1 MRLLFSE
8 PRALLLLFL
17 VPLLVLL
24 GVRALSRTRRSGFII
39 GLRSV
44 AVVLLILALAGSALG
59 LPERD
64 LSVVFLV
71 DASDSLG
78 STGRTGAVDWVR
90 ESYESAGGADKA
102 GLVLF
107 GKEPLVEQDVGAPGD
122 LSQLLSRPDA
132 TATDIPAAI
141 RLAIALFPEGT
152 QKRIVLVS
160 DGNNNVGDIEEA
172 ARLAETAGVQIQTHT
187 LGAELQGDVLVESV
201 QAPPR
206 VRAGEGFEIEV
217 TVRST
222 EARSGTLEV
231 LGDGRVIA
239 QRPVDLEPGANSFV
253 VAVGK
258 QARGFR
264 RWRARVIAG
273 GDTVAQNNQGDGFT
287 YVESPPRVL
296 VAEGEAGEGRNLRA
310 ALKATDL
317 DATLINV
324 SALPTSLTALSEY
337 SAVVLVDVP
346 LAALPDQGKLLQTYV
361 RDLGRGLVA
370 VGGEDSYALGNYF
383 DSPLEA
389 TLPLDSRLKNKR
401 EEPAVAMVMV
411 IDKSG
416 SMAASHTGEGP
427 DGSFQ
432 APGSAPKVDVAK
444 AAAIQSAELLGP
456 DDEFGVV
463 AFDTAARWVV
473 RTAPLTDKAD
483 VSNRVAG
490 IQGGGGT
497 NIYSGLAEAIESLK
511 SSKASIKHVILLT
524 DGWSNVGDYDK
535 LLGEARANGITV
547 STVSAAGGSPELLR
561 SVAQKGN
568 GTFYVANNNAD
579 IPKIFV
585 KETKTRLRRYIQE
598 KEFVPTI
605 TAPSPVLKGL
615 TSVPSLLGYV
625 GTTPKSTASV
635 ALSST
640 ERDPVLAQWQYG
652 LGRSVAWTSDA
663 KARWSR
669 NWIGTQEYAR
679 LWSQSV
685 GWVLARPSENLQVQ
699 IAHANGEATVEVDA
713 LRPDGAYL
721 NGARA
726 TVGVVSP
733 SGKVTEAP
741 LTQTAPGRY
750 VAKVPAS
757 EPGSYITSV
766 SLAGAGQVTQAPTT
780 GFAVGYSPE
789 YRALGPN
796 KAALAGVARTT
807 GGREIAPPEEAWTH
821 DLAAVLST
829 RSLTWPLM
837 LFALLLL
844 PVEVAFR
851 RLKLGA
857 LPVPPAVVRRRAATS
872 QTTSSVAPST
882 SGETVRSPLAEA
894 APVFEPVTPTPDEP
908 QEDDAL
914 TRLRSAKRRAG
925 KRYQ

>member
-1 MRLLFSE
+1 MRLFFSE
-8 PRALLLLFL
+8 PRALILLLL
-17 VPLLVLL
+17 VPLLIWL
-24 GVRALSRTRRSGFII
+24 GVRALPRTRRSGLII
-39 GLRSV
+39 GLRSL
-44 AVVLLILALAGSALG
+44 AVVLLILALAGTGLA

-78 STGRTGAVDWVR
+78 APGRADAVDWVR
-90 ESYESAGGADKA
+90 DAYGAAGGPDRA
-102 GLVLF
+102 GLVIF
-107 GKEPLVEQDVGAPGD
+107 GKEPLVEQDVGVPKD
-122 LSQLLSRPDA
+122 FSQVLSRPDA

-160 DGNNNVGDIEEA
+160 DGNNNAGDLEEA

-187 LGAELQGDVLVESV
+187 LGSERQGDVLIESV
-201 QAPPR
+201 QAPSR
-206 VRAGEGFEIEV
+206 VRAGEDFEIEV
-217 TVRST
+217 RVHST
-222 EARSGTLEV
+222 EARTGTLEV

-239 QRPVDLEPGANSFV
+239 QRPVELKPGTNAYV
-253 VAVGK
+253 VGVGK
-258 QARGFR
+258 QPRGFR
-264 RWRARVIAG
+264 RWQARVIAG
-273 GDTVAQNNQGDGFT
+273 GDTVAQNNQGDSFT

-296 VAEGEAGEGRNLRA
+296 VAEGEAGEGRNLVA
-310 ALKATDL
+310 ALKATGL
-317 DATLINV
+317 DATLVNV
-324 SALPTSLTALSEY
+324 SALPTSHTALSEY
-337 SAVVLVDVP
+337 AAVVLVDVP
-346 LAALPDQGKLLQTYV
+346 IAALPDQGKLLQTYV

-389 TLPLDSRLKNKR
+389 TLPLDSRLKNKK
-401 EEPAVAMVMV
+401 EDPAVAMVMV
-411 IDKSG
+411 LDKSG

-456 DDEFGVV
+456 EDEFGVV

-473 RTAPLTDKAD
+473 RTAPLTDKGD
-483 VSNRVAG
+483 VSNSIAG

-497 NIYSGLAEAIESLK
+497 NIYGGLAEGIESLK
-511 SSKASIKHVILLT
+511 KSKASIKHVILLT

-568 GTFYVANNNAD
+568 GTFYVANTNAD

-625 GTTPKSTASV
+625 GTTPKSTAAV
-635 ALSST
+635 PLSSA

-663 KARWSR
+663 KARWSQ

-685 GWVLARPSENLQVQ
+685 GWVLARPSENVQVQ
-699 IAHANGEATVEVDA
+699 IAHANGEAVVEVDA

-721 NGARA
+721 NGAEA
-726 TVGVVSP
+726 TVGVVAP
-733 SGKVTEAP
+733 SGKVTEVP
-741 LTQTAPGRY
+741 LAQTAPGRY
-750 VAKVPAS
+750 EAKVPAS

-789 YRALGPN
+789 YRSLGPN
-796 KAALAGVARTT
+796 KAALANVAQIT
-807 GGREIAPPEEAWTH
+807 GGREIRKPEEVWSH

-837 LFALLLL
+837 LIALLLL
-844 PVEVAFR
+844 PIEVAVR
-851 RLKLGA
+851 RLKLGT
-857 LPVPPAVVRRRAATS
+857 LPVPATIPRPRS
-872 QTTSSVAPST
+872 KPTHAETTTNPRV
-882 SGETVRSPLAEA
+882 SGETARSTIAEGQPVTGPLA
-894 APVFEPVTPTPDEP
+894 PTPDNA

-914 TRLRSAKRRAG
+914 ARLRSAKRRAG
-925 KRYQ
+925 KR